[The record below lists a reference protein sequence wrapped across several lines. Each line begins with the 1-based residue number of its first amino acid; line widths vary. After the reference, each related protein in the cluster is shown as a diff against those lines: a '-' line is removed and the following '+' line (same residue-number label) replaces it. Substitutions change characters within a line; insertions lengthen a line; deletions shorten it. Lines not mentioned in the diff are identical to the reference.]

1 MRDSFNE
8 INITPLTDI
17 FLVLL
22 IIMMVIAPLL
32 DQQGLNLAVPE
43 IVNEEQI
50 VKDSKIIF
58 KIEDKFLFNK
68 KEYNESI
75 DINKITKIEKILE
88 GGSHNEFTC
97 IVFYQNVTE
106 VEEEPSHA
114 KQSYCDVASRPICD
128 AIWTML
134 FSEGLRHN
142 SARRRQ
148 CQFVD
153 HRS

>member
-1 MRDSFNE
+1 MHTPSFYYSLFFLP
-8 INITPLTDI
+8 ISVPL
-17 FLVLL
+17 F
-22 IIMMVIAPLL
+22 AF
-32 DQQGLNLAVPE
+32 
-43 IVNEEQI
+43 
-50 VKDSKIIF
+50 S
-58 KIEDKFLFNK
+58 
-68 KEYNESI
+68 
-75 DINKITKIEKILE
+75 
-88 GGSHNEFTC
+88 
-97 IVFYQNVTE
+97 VFGVTE